1 MSAEWTSVGLSVLVK
16 SDMGREWDVGGSRLY
31 GGGSKSDTAGRVAN
45 DEVIAFDGAEV
56 SSGV

>member
-1 MSAEWTSVGLSVLVK
+1 M
-16 SDMGREWDVGGSRLY
+16 GGSRLY
-31 GGGSKSDTAGRVAN
+31 GGGGGSKSDTAGRVAN